1 MISWRRLSRAYE
13 IQSTLLHYGL
23 DEFVEGTQLAS
34 ITRLLHLA
42 QPWNRKKMK
51 QAPRGARL
59 RHAMQDLG
67 PVFIKFGQL
76 LSTRRDMFPEDI
88 SDELALL
95 QDQVKPF
102 DGDIAVAGIIEHLGK
117 PMDELFAKFE
127 IEPIASA
134 SIAQV
139 HGATLIS
146 GEDVVVKVLRPG
158 VENMIERDLD
168 LLGGLARLIHRRF
181 ADARRM
187 RLPEVVEDYR
197 KTIFDELDLRREA
210 ANAMLLK
217 RNFEGSPDLFIP
229 KVYWDYCHT
238 KIMVMERIY
247 GVPVADIDTLK
258 KAGVNMEKLAEK
270 GVEVFFTQVFRDN
283 FFHADM
289 HPGNIFVDITN
300 PEQPKYIGV
309 DCGIMGSLTVEDQ
322 RYLAENFVAFFN
334 RDYSKVAQLHIDSGW
349 ISGDISVADFEAAI
363 RTVCEPIF
371 GKPLNEISFG
381 LFLVELFQVARR
393 FEMEVQPQLVLLEKT
408 LLYIEGLG
416 RQLYPQLDLWNTAK
430 PFLENWLKDRM
441 GAKQLIDEIK
451 KQLPYWREKLPEIPQ
466 KVYETIDAIPKL
478 EGKINQLNQQLV
490 SQKQHQGQ
498 NNRHLIRVIIAAT
511 ITVCTTIIVIFAKI
525 EVLSIVAIVTSA
537 VAWIQAFRMRSR

>member
-1 MISWRRLSRAYE
+1 MMSFRRLSRAYE
-13 IQSTLLHYGL
+13 IQRVLLHYGI
-23 DEFVEGTQLAS
+23 DEFVQGTQLG
-34 ITRLLHLA
+34 TLA
-42 QPWNRKKMK
+42 RILDLVQPWNRKQLK
-51 QAPRGARL
+51 QAPRGERI
-59 RHAMQDLG
+59 RHALQELG
-67 PVFIKFGQL
+67 PVFIKFGQM
-76 LSTRRDMFPEDI
+76 LSTRRDMFPDDI

-102 DGDIAVAGIIEHLGK
+102 DGKIAEADVVKYLGK
-117 PMDELFAKFE
+117 PINELFESFD

-139 HGATLIS
+139 HGAKLIS
-146 GEDVVVKVLRPG
+146 GEDVVVKVLRPN
-158 VENMIERDLD
+158 VERMIARDLD
-168 LLGGLARLIHRRF
+168 LLAGLAKLVHTRF
-181 ADARRM
+181 SDAKRM
-187 RLPEVVEDYR
+187 RLPEVVEEYR

-229 KVYWDYCHT
+229 KIYWDYCHT
-238 KIMVMERIY
+238 KVMVMERIY
-247 GVPVADIDTLK
+247 GVPVADIKTLQE
-258 KAGVNMEKLAEK
+258 AGINMEKLAEK

-289 HPGNIFVDITN
+289 HPGNIFVDVSN
-300 PEQPKYIGV
+300 PENPRYMGV
-309 DCGIMGSLTVEDQ
+309 DCGIMGSLTLEDQ

-334 RDYSKVAQLHIDSGW
+334 RDYRKVAQLHIDSGW
-349 ISGDISVADFEAAI
+349 ISADIAVADFETAI

-416 RQLYPQLDLWNTAK
+416 RQLYPQLDLWKTAK

-441 GAKQLIDEIK
+441 GVTQLMEEIK
-451 KQLPYWREKLPEIPQ
+451 QQLPYWREKLPEIPQ
-466 KVYETIDAIPKL
+466 KFYQSIDLMPKL
-478 EGKINQLNQQLV
+478 HSNIEQLNRQMLQQQQLN
-490 SQKQHQGQ
+490 SQ
-498 NNRHLIRVIIAAT
+498 NNRFLVSVIIAST
-511 ITVCTTIIVIFAKI
+511 ITICTTMIVIFADV
-525 EVLSIVAIVTSA
+525 EVLSVLSIATSA
-537 VAWIQAFRMRSR
+537 LAWIQAYRKRNG

>member
-1 MISWRRLSRAYE
+1 MMSLRRLSRAYE
-13 IQSTLLHYGL
+13 IQSVLLHYGL
-23 DEFVEGTQLAS
+23 DEFVKGTQLGT
-34 ITRLLHLA
+34 ITRVLHLL
-42 QPWNRKKMK
+42 QPWNRKRMK
-51 QAPRGARL
+51 DAPRGARL
-59 RHAMQDLG
+59 RHALQDLG
-67 PVFIKFGQL
+67 PVFIKFGQM
-76 LSTRRDMFPEDI
+76 LSTRRDMLPEDI
-88 SDELALL
+88 SNELALL
-95 QDQVKPF
+95 QDQVKSF
-102 DGDIAVAGIIEHLGK
+102 DGRIAEADIIRYLGK
-117 PMDELFAKFE
+117 PIDALFASFE

-139 HGATLIS
+139 HGAILHS

-158 VENMIERDLD
+158 VEKIIARDLD
-168 LLGGLARLIHRRF
+168 LLAGLAKLVHSRF
-181 ADARRM
+181 ADAKRM
-187 RLPEVVEDYR
+187 RLPEVVEEYR

-238 KIMVMERIY
+238 KVMVMERIY
-247 GVPVADIDTLK
+247 GVPVADIKTLK
-258 KAGVNMEKLAEK
+258 EAGVDMEKLAEK

-289 HPGNIFVDITN
+289 HPGNIFVDISHPDN
-300 PEQPKYIGV
+300 PKYMGV

-334 RDYSKVAQLHIDSGW
+334 RDYRKVAQLHIDSGW
-349 ISGDISVADFEAAI
+349 ISADTSVSDFESAI

-381 LFLVELFQVARR
+381 QFLVELFQVARR

-416 RQLYPQLDLWNTAK
+416 RQLYPQLDLWKTAK

-441 GAKQLIDEIK
+441 GAKQLMDEIK
-451 KQLPYWREKLPEIPQ
+451 QQLPYWLEKLPEIPQ
-466 KVYETIDAIPKL
+466 KFYQAIDLVPKL
-478 EGKINQLNQQLV
+478 HSNIDQLNQQLLQQQQLSAQSNRFLV
-490 SQKQHQGQ
+490 S
-498 NNRHLIRVIIAAT
+498 IIIAST
-511 ITVCTTIIVIFAKI
+511 ITICTTMIVIFAAVD
-525 EVLSIVAIVTSA
+525 ELSLAAITTSS
-537 VAWIQAFRMRSR
+537 VAWIQAFRKRIR